1 MCAHYDRSKKK
12 EKDKYKAVRHS
23 LQPSPKWTMYWPPRL
38 LSRCAHLAAVL
49 SNEYSCHVAESK
61 QTDRR
66 VHGWHKKTR
75 KLVAS
80 TSSATYSSQVPDAEE
95 TGLSANNE
103 ACTLIGQAHWP
114 NVVISWLQAETMPQ
128 ISCSGFKRADPVLWN
143 CRNIVY
149 HAWKIWAKVF
159 IRKF

>member
-1 MCAHYDRSKKK
+1 ML
-12 EKDKYKAVRHS
+12 KA
-23 LQPSPKWTMYWPPRL
+23 
-38 LSRCAHLAAVL
+38 
-49 SNEYSCHVAESK
+49 SK
-61 QTDRR
+61 QTAVYMDDIKRLE
-66 VHGWHKKTR
+66 

-128 ISCSGFKRADPVLWN
+128 KSCSGFKRVHLVMWN
-143 CRNIVY
+143 CINI
-149 HAWKIWAKVF
+149 F
-159 IRKF
+159 